1 MSHETK
7 GGGANSLHK
16 NLAVSRTLL
25 QGQVCNILN
34 PGDVLRWKN
43 HGLSYVSLYSLRW
56 PWTGDPPAS
65 ASQVFGLE
73 VCPSAPFS
81 PLLLPSPSSFLT
93 VLPCMVHGDSLSMGS
108 EVFTT
113 RTGLYAPCPWMSLCC
128 SLFSPHP
135 VLGSFRKLSCPSSH
149 LPGAATA
156 VTQC

>member
-25 QGQVCNILN
+25 QGQVCYILN

-43 HGLSYVSLYSLRW
+43 HGLSYVSLYSLLW

-81 PLLLPSPSSFLT
+81 PLLLPSPSSLLPFL
-93 VLPCMVHGDSLSMGS
+93 LS
-108 EVFTT
+108 
-113 RTGLYAPCPWMSLCC
+113 Y
-128 SLFSPHP
+128 
-135 VLGSFRKLSCPSSH
+135 CPSMH
-149 LPGAATA
+149 GAWGLS
-156 VTQC
+156 QHGL